1 MHNSLRQ
8 KKWIEAHGEIQ
19 KLPQTTMALPALLRQ
34 ILPEALDHDTF
45 AITSQRPDTSFLSK
59 ALVVVQTG
67 ADGSNGLIS
76 PATSR
81 SVAIVDRTGKVAEAA
96 ESLVAA
102 RFALGGRSPYCPDV
116 VLVNEFVMKPFVEAV
131 IQHASKY
138 LAGENGE
145 ARQVSTSPRRPGV
158 LDSIHKDK
166 SARVL
171 VSGSNWGVVE
181 VQDR

>member
-1 MHNSLRQ
+1 MSKTL
-8 KKWIEAHGEIQ
+8 
-19 KLPQTTMALPALLRQ
+19 LVSQTGSN
-34 ILPEALDHDTF
+34 ALDG
-45 AITSQRPDTSFLSK
+45 
-59 ALVVVQTG
+59 LV
-67 ADGSNGLIS
+67 S

-81 SVAIVDRTGKVAEAA
+81 TVAIVDRTAKIAEAA
-96 ESLVAA
+96 QALVAA
-102 RFALGGRSPYCPDV
+102 RFALGGRSTYAPDV

-131 IQHASKY
+131 IQQASRY

-145 ARQVSTSPRRPGV
+145 ARQMPSSPRRSNV
-158 LDSIHKDK
+158 LDSVQKDR

>member
-1 MHNSLRQ
+1 MQ
-8 KKWIEAHGEIQ
+8 
-19 KLPQTTMALPALLRQ
+19 LPQTTMALPALLRQ
-34 ILPEALDHDTF
+34 ILPDALDHDTF
-45 AITSQRPDTSFLSK
+45 AIASQRPDKSFLSK
-59 ALVVVQTG
+59 ALMVVQTG

-76 PATSR
+76 PATAR

-102 RFALGGRSPYCPDV
+102 RFALGGRSTYCPDV
-116 VLVNEFVMKPFVEAV
+116 VLVNEFVMKSFVEAV

-145 ARQVSTSPRRPGV
+145 ARQTPTSPRRSGV
-158 LDSIHKDK
+158 LDAIQKDRT
-166 SARVL
+166 ARIL